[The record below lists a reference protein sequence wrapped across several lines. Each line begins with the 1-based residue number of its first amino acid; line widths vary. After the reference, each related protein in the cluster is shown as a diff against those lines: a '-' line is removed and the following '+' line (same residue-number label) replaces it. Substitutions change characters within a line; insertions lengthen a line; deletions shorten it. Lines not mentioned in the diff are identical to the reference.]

1 MLTAFPDVQASDE
14 MNTLSYEALH
24 HLATDMR
31 IDILRMI
38 HAAASGHPGGSLS
51 LIDLLTVLFYRH
63 VRRTPD
69 NVLDPDR
76 NRVVLSKGHGVPAL
90 YAVLS
95 RLGVIEQSS
104 LMSLRTLGS
113 PLQGHPHNVS
123 LPAVEA
129 STGSLGQGLSMA
141 QGMAMA
147 AKLDGRESRVYCI
160 IGDGEFQEGQIWE
173 ALMSS
178 AKFGLD
184 NLIVI
189 LDYNKSQ
196 IDGKTR
202 DVMNIDP
209 VDDKIAAFNWA
220 VERIDGHDYQ
230 QIDAA
235 LTRALQRN
243 GKPHFIIADTIK
255 GKGVSFMEQVVDW
268 HGKAPDDAQLAAA
281 ITELQALRAS
291 QAGGNHA

>member
-1 MLTAFPDVQASDE
+1 MHTAFPGVQASTTD
-14 MNTLSYEALH
+14 TLSYEALQ

-51 LIDLLTVLFYRH
+51 LIDLLNVLFHRH
-63 VRRTPD
+63 VHRTPD

-76 NRVVLSKGHGVPAL
+76 HRVVLSKGHGVPAL
-90 YAVLS
+90 YVVLS
-95 RLGVIEQSS
+95 RLGVIDPSS
-104 LMSLRTLGS
+104 LLSLRTLGS

-147 AKLDGRESRVYCI
+147 AKLDGRDARTYCV

-173 ALMSS
+173 AIMSS
-178 AKFGLD
+178 AKYALD

-196 IDGKTR
+196 IDGFTR

-209 VDDKIAAFNWA
+209 VDDKLTAFGWE
-220 VERIDGHDYQ
+220 VERIDGHDYAA
-230 QIDAA
+230 IDAA
-235 LTRALQRN
+235 LTRALVQN
-243 GKPHFIIADTIK
+243 GRPHFIIADTIK
-255 GKGVSFMEQVVDW
+255 GRGVSFMEGVVDW
-268 HGKAPDDAQLAAA
+268 HGKAPNDEQLAAA
-281 ITELQALRAS
+281 IAELEQQKVALNGGRA
-291 QAGGNHA
+291 

>member
-1 MLTAFPDVQASDE
+1 MHTAFPDVQAS
-14 MNTLSYEALH
+14 TTSTTHSYEALE

-51 LIDLLTVLFYRH
+51 LIDLLTVLFFRH
-63 VRRTPD
+63 VHRTPD

-76 NRVVLSKGHGVPAL
+76 HRVVLSKGHGVPAL

-95 RLGVIEQSS
+95 RLGVIDHAS
-104 LMSLRTLGS
+104 LLSLRTLGS

-147 AKLDGRESRVYCI
+147 AKLDGRDARIYCV

-173 ALMSS
+173 AIMSS
-178 AKFGLD
+178 AKYGLD

-196 IDGKTR
+196 IDGFTR

-209 VDDKIAAFNWA
+209 VDAKLAAFGWD
-220 VERIDGHDYQ
+220 VERIDGHDYAA
-230 QIDAA
+230 IDAA
-235 LTRALQRN
+235 LTRALDQN
-243 GKPHFIIADTIK
+243 GRPHFIIADTIK
-255 GKGVSFMEQVVDW
+255 GRGVSFMEGVVDW
-268 HGKAPDDAQLAAA
+268 HGKAPNDEQLAAA
-281 ITELQALRAS
+281 VAELEQQKAAWNGGRA
-291 QAGGNHA
+291 

>member
-1 MLTAFPDVQASDE
+1 MHTAFPDVQASTTD
-14 MNTLSYEALH
+14 TLSYEALQ

-51 LIDLLTVLFYRH
+51 LIDILNVLFHRH
-63 VRRTPD
+63 VHRTPD

-76 NRVVLSKGHGVPAL
+76 HRVVLSKGHGVPAL

-95 RLGVIEQSS
+95 RLGVIDPSS
-104 LMSLRTLGS
+104 LLSLRTLGS

-147 AKLDGRESRVYCI
+147 AKLDKRDARVYCV

-173 ALMSS
+173 AIMSS
-178 AKFGLD
+178 AKYGLD

-196 IDGKTR
+196 IDGYTR

-209 VDDKIAAFNWA
+209 VDDKLSAFGWD
-220 VERIDGHDYQ
+220 VERIDGHDYAA
-230 QIDAA
+230 IDAS
-235 LTRALQRN
+235 LTRALAQN
-243 GKPHFIIADTIK
+243 GRPHFIIADTIK
-255 GKGVSFMEQVVDW
+255 GKGVSFMEGVVDW
-268 HGKAPDDAQLAAA
+268 HGKAPNDEQLAAA
-281 ITELQALRAS
+281 LAELGQQKAAWNGGRA
-291 QAGGNHA
+291 